1 MSDALE
7 FETWDVFTER
17 RFSGNPLAVIFDADA
32 LDPETMLAITREFD
46 YSESVFVLAP
56 DAEGADARLRIFTP
70 GGELPFAG
78 HPTVGAACAIARR
91 RDAGGPLALDLA
103 AGRFPVEVVDGG
115 TAWHAEFANPNL
127 PRVHSD
133 GPTPEAVRTAL
144 GLPEGSVDDDAQK
157 PRRAGAGIDFVYAAA
172 PLAAVRRARLDTAAW
187 ERLGIGDTC
196 GLLLY
201 APVDDGSSD
210 ATWHVRMFGPHIGV
224 AEDPATGSAAAGLPA
239 QLLAAGLLAD
249 GTHDWIV
256 EQGIEM
262 GRPSRI
268 RVRFEVANGAVE
280 ALRVGGTAVRVMTGR
295 LQPGI

>member
-1 MSDALE
+1 MTETLD

-17 RFSGNPLAVIFDADA
+17 RFAGNPLAVIFEADA
-32 LDPETMLAITREFD
+32 LDSETMLAITREFD

-78 HPTVGAACAIARR
+78 HPTVGAACAIANR
-91 RDAGGPLALDLA
+91 RDAGGALALDLK
-103 AGRFPVEVVDGG
+103 AGRFPVKVGG
-115 TAWHAEFANPNL
+115 GDAAWHAEFANPNL

-133 GPTPEAVRTAL
+133 GPATDAVETAL
-144 GLPEGSVDDDAQK
+144 GLPEASVDDGAQK

-172 PLAAVRRARLDTAAW
+172 SLETVRRARLNTTAW
-187 ERLGIGDTC
+187 HHLGIDDAC

-239 QLLAAGLLAD
+239 QLLAAGTLAE
-249 GTHDWIV
+249 GSHDWIV
-256 EQGIEM
+256 EQGVEM

-268 RVRFEVANGAVE
+268 RVRFEVSSGAIE
-280 ALRVGGTAVRVMTGR
+280 ALRVAGHAVPMMAGR
-295 LQPGI
+295 LRFGN